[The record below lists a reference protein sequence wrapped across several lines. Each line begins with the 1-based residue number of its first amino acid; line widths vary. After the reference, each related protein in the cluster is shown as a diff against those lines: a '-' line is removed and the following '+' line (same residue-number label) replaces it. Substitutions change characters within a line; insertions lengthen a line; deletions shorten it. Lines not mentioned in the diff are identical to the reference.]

1 MISVEGQALRIED
14 GCIFCIII
22 LLRKGCRLCFIF
34 GILGGKAA
42 RKAEIERN
50 SQVTLHLSQIR
61 KHHLGAL

>member
-22 LLRKGCRLCFIF
+22 LLPKGCRLCFIF